1 MPAIFPEPDGRG
13 EHGGVTGP
21 DLLESARAPGVGAGD
36 TARGRRRSTFGRRLL
51 WVVAAVATAVVVGA
65 VVTEGGTTR
74 AQDSTASPLARRGP
88 SHPTVRLE
96 SVPGG
101 WLVVG
106 RLDGFGAQVREER
119 VRWPDGAEVA
129 LLVRCPGAPA
139 LVRVNFA
146 GSEPVAATPCTP
158 GGTLVSRATMPALE
172 MTGGAPVT
180 VRAANET
187 FGSGAW
193 VVAVLTRVPFSPW
206 SGSS

>member
-1 MPAIFPEPDGRG
+1 MGS
-13 EHGGVTGP
+13 EHGEVAGP
-21 DLLESARAPGVGAGD
+21 DLLESRRAPGVGDGDAG
-36 TARGRRRSTFGRRLL
+36 RGRWRSAPGRRLL
-51 WVVAAVATAVVVGA
+51 WVLAAVATVVVVGA
-65 VVTEGGTTR
+65 VVTEGGSPHGH
-74 AQDSTASPLARRGP
+74 DSSASSLPRRGP

-106 RLDGFGAQVREER
+106 RVDGFGAQVKE
-119 VRWPDGAEVA
+119 VSVQWPAGAQVA
-129 LLVRCPGAPA
+129 LLVRCPGGPA
-139 LVRVNFA
+139 LVRINVG

-158 GGTLVSRATMPALE
+158 EGTLVSSATMPQLE
-172 MTGGAPVT
+172 MPGGAPVT
-180 VRAANET
+180 VRAADET